1 MGRRGCLPPLPLST
15 PPAAVPRPG
24 IDAAVAWLTAGA
36 RGLRGCRE
44 WPFEKEKKPQKEIFF
59 KKQAKMDKARKVR
72 DAKIAENMAQ
82 MDGWI
87 ANFRESVR
95 AQRRGD
101 NLSPVDRMLLTP
113 KQRRLKAKQ
122 KAATK

>member
-1 MGRRGCLPPLPLST
+1 
-15 PPAAVPRPG
+15 
-24 IDAAVAWLTAGA
+24 
-36 RGLRGCRE
+36 
-44 WPFEKEKKPQKEIFF
+44 
-59 KKQAKMDKARKVR
+59 MDKARKVR